1 MHDFEFNP
9 KESFLKEHLAE
20 SGLEMTITAAGA
32 GVLFD
37 IGSSLIGGIMGSNR
51 AKEANEQA
59 ERDYRMNKLQ
69 AELDA
74 SVQNAANKTSFGI
87 QQLNYQTNR
96 KYEYANALR
105 QWQYNQSIQDFEYL
119 QAYKQYGKSV
129 ENASDQLTY
138 NNIAQEEA
146 RLAEQSALNEVYDE
160 YAFQRQGALV
170 DKLQAE
176 GKAALGQAGN
186 SRNKAMQSTIASLGR
201 NAAIMDASLS
211 SSVEQTQRNLR
222 QIAFGKYAADL
233 QANASMM
240 IAPERGPSTMRPMA
254 TPEMQF
260 MAPVPVAP
268 AAVQRP
274 TRQSTA
280 APLIS
285 GIAGA
290 AKSAVGFDWK
300 KFNKIGG

>member
-1 MHDFEFNP
+1 MLNKNYDLLGEQ
-9 KESFLKEHLAE
+9 LAE
-20 SGLEMTITAAGA
+20 SGLEMSITAAGA
-32 GVLFD
+32 GLLF
-37 IGSSLIGGIMGSNR
+37 GMGTSVVEGIMGSNQ

-59 ERDYRMNKLQ
+59 DRTYRMNKLQ
-69 AELDA
+69 SELDA
-74 SVQNAANKTSFGI
+74 SVQNAQNKTSFGI

-96 KYEYANALR
+96 KFEYANALR
-105 QWQYNQSIQDFEYL
+105 QWQYNESIQDFQYL

-129 ENASDQLTY
+129 ENTADQLTY

-146 RLAEQSALNEVYDE
+146 RLGEQAALNEVYDE
-160 YAFQRQGALV
+160 YAFQRQGSMV
-170 DKLQAE
+170 DQLQAE
-176 GKAALGQAGN
+176 GKASLGQAGN

-222 QIAFGKYAADL
+222 QIAFSKYAADL

-240 IAPERGPSTMRPMA
+240 IEPGRGPSTMRPMA
-254 TPEMQF
+254 TPEMQS
-260 MAPVPVAP
+260 MSPVPVSP

-274 TRQSTA
+274 AMQNTS

-285 GIAGA
+285 GLSGA
-290 AKSAVGFDWK
+290 AKQAVEFDWS
-300 KFNKIGG
+300 KF

>member
-1 MHDFEFNP
+1 MFELN
-9 KESFLKEHLAE
+9 KNYNLLDEQLAE
-20 SGLEMTITAAGA
+20 SGLEMSVISAAGA
-32 GVLFD
+32 GLLLD
-37 IGSSLIGGIMGSNR
+37 IGSSLFEGIMGSNQ

-59 ERDYRMNKLQ
+59 ERAYEMNKLQ

-74 SVQNAANKTSFGI
+74 NVQNEANRTAFGI

-105 QWQYNQSIQDFEYL
+105 QWQYNDSIQDFQYL
-119 QAYKQYGKSV
+119 QAYKEFGKSV
-129 ENASDQLTY
+129 ENTADQLTY
-138 NNIAQEEA
+138 NNIAQQEA
-146 RLAEQSALNEVYDE
+146 RMAEQAALNEVYDE

-170 DKLQAE
+170 DQVQAE

-240 IAPERGPSTMRPMA
+240 IEPERGPRMMRPME
-254 TPEMQF
+254 TPERIF
-260 MAPVPVAP
+260 MAPLPVAP

-274 TRQSTA
+274 TKQNTIV
-280 APLIS
+280 PLIS
-285 GIAGA
+285 GISDA
-290 AKSAVGFDWK
+290 AKSAATFDWST
-300 KFNKIGG
+300 F

>member
-1 MHDFEFNP
+1 MFELNKNFNLLD
-9 KESFLKEHLAE
+9 EQLAE
-20 SGLEMTITAAGA
+20 SGLEMNITAAGA

-37 IGSSLIGGIMGSNR
+37 IGSSLIGGIMGSNQ

-59 ERDYRMNKLQ
+59 VRDYRMNTLQ

-74 SVQNAANKTSFGI
+74 SVQNESNNTAFGI
-87 QQLNYQTNR
+87 QQLNYQVNR

-105 QWQYNQSIQDFEYL
+105 QWQYNENIRDFEYL
-119 QAYKQYGKSV
+119 QAYKQFGKSV
-129 ENASDQLTY
+129 ENTADQLTY

-146 RLAEQSALNEVYDE
+146 RLAEQAALNEVYDE

-222 QIAFGKYAADL
+222 QIAFSKYAADL

-240 IAPERGPSTMRPMA
+240 IEPERGPGTMRPMA

-260 MAPVPVAP
+260 MSPVPVAP

-274 TRQSTA
+274 TMQSTVT
-280 APLIS
+280 PLVS
-285 GIAGA
+285 GITGA
-290 AKSAVGFDWK
+290 AKSAATFNWS
-300 KFNKIGG
+300 KFNKIG